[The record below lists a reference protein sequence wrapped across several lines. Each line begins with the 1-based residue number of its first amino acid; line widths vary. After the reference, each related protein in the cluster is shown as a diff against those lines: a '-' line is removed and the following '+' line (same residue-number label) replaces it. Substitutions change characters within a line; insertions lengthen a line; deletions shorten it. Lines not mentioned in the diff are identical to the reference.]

1 MTPDGPELEALGQV
15 GQVDPPDPAVLD
27 AARELLWAA
36 VAAEMLSAGEPE
48 SHRKTEREAEGP
60 RQAEQRRPGD
70 PGA

>member
-1 MTPDGPELEALGQV
+1 MTHDWLELAAL

-36 VAAEMLSAGEPE
+36 VAAEMLSAGEAE
-48 SHRKTEREAEGP
+48 SHRRKDRGAEGP
-60 RQAEQRRPGD
+60 RQAENRRSAD